1 VSQPAVVL
9 EIEELLFD
17 TLGMRAEALQSA
29 LAAEGVP
36 VPLDELL
43 AAHAG
48 VPAVM
53 ALEQLRRAHPLDD
66 VGAALVLRRAADV
79 MSAFLARHSPAFDRS
94 ACVTIEVLATEHRIG
109 VVTRATREDAQ
120 RLLAQVGLEAVCS
133 VVRSLADL
141 DAHARAT
148 VWHDMPRLLRTD
160 HVVAVVPHGLVASAS
175 AAALI
180 ALRTDQGQ
188 CLFTDGRRC
197 AFAALDAEA
206 LASLFRRPTPA

>member
-1 VSQPAVVL
+1 MVL

-17 TLGMRAEALQSA
+17 TLDMRVEALQSA

-36 VPLDELL
+36 IPMDELR

-53 ALEQLRRAHPLDD
+53 ALEQLRPAYPLDE
-66 VGAALVLRRAADV
+66 VGAALVLRRAADA
-79 MSAFLARHSPAFDRS
+79 MSACLGRQSPAFDQLV
-94 ACVTIEVLATEHRIG
+94 CTTIEALAAEHRIG

-141 DAHARAT
+141 DVDARDT
-148 VWHDMPRLLRTD
+148 VWHDMPRLLRTEQ
-160 HVVAVVPHGLVASAS
+160 VVAVVPHALVASAS
-175 AAALI
+175 ATALI
-180 ALRTDQGQ
+180 IVPVDQGQ
-188 CLFTDGRRC
+188 CLLPDGRRC
-197 AFAALDAEA
+197 AFTALDAAA
-206 LASLFRRPTPA
+206 LASLLRRPTHA